1 MTSNPYMD
9 SLLAA
14 RAADEGEK
22 TGPQPVAWRWKH
34 QRDERW
40 TYGQQPKHLVPPR
53 GKELIG
59 YYIVEPLFAEPPTPE
74 WTLREQLGRAREER
88 DALRALLAE
97 ARLLVEIGRSDLD
110 EGQQSPDTA
119 RLVAMYGGTLFR
131 IDAALRSEQ

>member
-1 MTSNPYMD
+1 MD

-74 WTLREQLGRAREER
+74 WTLREQLGRVCEER
-88 DALRALLAE
+88 DALLALLRDTVPQLTEIVRMTNAE
-97 ARLLVEIGRSDLD
+97 F
-110 EGQQSPDTA
+110 
-119 RLVAMYGGTLFR
+119 VA
-131 IDAALRSEQ
+131 DAHNAALSRLRAAAAERRK

>member
-1 MTSNPYMD
+1 MD

-74 WTLREQLGRAREER
+74 WTLREQLGRVCEER

-97 ARLLVEIGRSDLD
+97 AMPELLGELWQESRICSVCFGHNRHSDVC
-110 EGQQSPDTA
+110 
-119 RLVAMYGGTLFR
+119 LVAR
-131 IDAALRSEQ
+131 IDDALRSDR

>member
-97 ARLLVEIGRSDLD
+97 ARCALSEVRAHMHAAGRRPEECYEMS
-110 EGQQSPDTA
+110 
-119 RLVAMYGGTLFR
+119 V
-131 IDAALRSEQ
+131 IDAALRGEQ